1 MREIGQNNAIIRPIR
16 SGSDDGPA
24 VGLSVLMPVYN
35 AGGYLDQAVRS
46 ILNQTFSR
54 FKFVIVDDGSTDGSG
69 ESLVRWAQHDSR
81 IHLLQSRHV
90 GVTQALKYGLA
101 HINTPYVARMD
112 ADDIAVRDRFKQQ
125 LAFLQ
130 KNPEVVAV
138 GSALTIIDEDG
149 AHIRVSK
156 WHEEHHDIERDL
168 LRGRGGL
175 PHPAAM
181 MRLAVLRR
189 IGDYNASYRYA
200 QDKDLWLRLSEVGRL
215 ANLPEPLLMYREHA
229 KNIGSVRRAEQFEGL
244 RRAVSA
250 ACLRRG
256 LPLPDDSVL
265 PTPRPENETERR
277 RNWDRAAVR
286 SRQYATAW
294 KHLRSVLRAEPG
306 VARNCITLA
315 AMGLY
320 SCLAVRDLLRM
331 LRPCQQTRRQ
341 F

>member
-1 MREIGQNNAIIRPIR
+1 MREIGQNNAIIRPTR

-35 AGGYLDQAVRS
+35 AGGYLDEAVRS
-46 ILNQTFSR
+46 ILNQTFPR
-54 FKFVIVDDGSTDGSG
+54 FKFVIVDDGSTDGSR

-90 GVTQALKYGLA
+90 GVTPALNYGLA
-101 HINTPYVARMD
+101 HIDTPYVARMD
-112 ADDIAVRDRFKQQ
+112 ADDIAVPDRFKQQ

-138 GSALTIIDEDG
+138 GSALTIIDDDG

-189 IGDYNASYRYA
+189 IGGYSDSSRYA
-200 QDKDLWLRLSEVGRL
+200 EDKDLWLRLSEVGRL
-215 ANLPEPLLMYREHA
+215 ANLPEPLLMYREHFN
-229 KNIGSVRRAEQFEGL
+229 NIGSVWRAEQFEGL
-244 RRAVSA
+244 RQAVYA

-265 PTPRPENETERR
+265 PTPRLENETERR
-277 RNWDRAAVR
+277 RNWARAAIR

-306 VARNCITLA
+306 VVRNGITLA
-315 AMGLY
+315 GMGLY
-320 SCLAVRDLLRM
+320 SCLGLFDLLRTSHHC
-331 LRPCQQTRRQ
+331 RQTSRQ